1 MSSNVYDITYD
12 DLCGVDFSEE
22 ASLVSPHRFAYLENM
37 YRDYGG
43 AANAGVETIPGFR
56 CLYGFGDR
64 IHGLFESPERER
76 CLLVHAGKLLY
87 RVPLKERDTLASLSP
102 CKDPS
107 GASFSLSEERSAA
120 LSYNGRLLLLD
131 GERYAFYEEG
141 ALSSCAESAYVPT
154 LYKNGEPY
162 EQKNLL
168 TKRFT
173 EEYDLFDLSTHR
185 YGTASLTYRIRYDGL
200 CYVSGIA
207 GDADEV
213 VVIPPKVSLGA
224 REYAVAGIETDA
236 FWGNTHI
243 KELIV
248 SEGVVDLDYRALAA
262 MQALETVV
270 LPDTV
275 TRIKS
280 QCLAFCPKLRDLYV
294 TRKLLIVENHAF
306 DDSPLSH
313 VYYGGSFVDF
323 HAIEGAYTLYDVV
336 DPKGRTLH
344 TESLY
349 RKQRLVFRFSERTE
363 ALSGVFLNG
372 EAVPEEGEG
381 LFYRPILEKEG
392 EKSLASGILLTA
404 DADTLLYGKTLSLAG
419 SYCDEFAAEI
429 HATHPTYAGG
439 GRQAIERCRLICLF
453 ADRIFLSGNPDLPGT
468 VFYSQRT
475 KSGENDPF
483 YFGALNYF
491 TDGNGILPITA
502 MTGGA
507 STLFVFSK
515 GGMGQAGV
523 FCHTKQETG
532 QDLISLVFPVNEG
545 GFRIGCLGAAA
556 TFFDDTVFLS
566 ERGLD
571 AVEQPVLLGERGIG
585 HRSSA
590 VDRRLTAED
599 LSRAVLFRFGA
610 YLGIGIDG
618 RVYLCDGKQPVSHK
632 GQREY
637 EWYYLSDIGAYIGQ
651 HDQYHTLSVLP
662 ESLFGKTV
670 TLEGTVYPLCVTES
684 EEPIKDET
692 VYSVKSDDGEVTVYY
707 VKRKD
712 GVFPVD
718 CHGEKTGGTFSPAT
732 AFCEVDGLLFF
743 GTGDGSL
750 MLFNTD
756 KRDKDGLIPRRYYSF
771 NGRAYFSGCATKSE
785 NCGRPGQ
792 QKSTVKGYGA
802 VKLKA
807 MTGGKVGV
815 RVRTEKEDWQDCD
828 TLYGGRLD
836 FGETDFAVAEF
847 SALPETVVP
856 LREKKKRWVEKQL
869 LFFSEEYQRPFGL
882 FSVTYRYRVAG
893 RIKS

>member
-1 MSSNVYDITYD
+1 MSSNLYDIVYDS
-12 DLCGVDFSEE
+12 LRGVDFSGE

-43 AANAGVETIPGFR
+43 AASAGVETIPGFR
-56 CLYGFGDR
+56 CLYGFGGR
-64 IHGLFESPERER
+64 IHGLFESPEKER
-76 CLLVHAGKLLY
+76 CLLVHAKDSLY
-87 RVPLKERDTLASLSP
+87 RVPLSGRDALFSLSP

-107 GASFSLSEERSAA
+107 GAPFSLAEERSAA

-141 ALSSCAESAYVPT
+141 TLSSCAESAYIPT
-154 LYKNGEPY
+154 LYKNGVPY

-168 TKRFT
+168 TNSFT
-173 EEYDLFDLSTHR
+173 EEYDLFDLSSYR

-207 GDADEV
+207 GEDEV
-213 VVIPPKVSLGA
+213 VVIPHKVTLGA
-224 REYAVAGIETDA
+224 REYAVAGIESDA

-248 SEGVVDLDYRALAA
+248 SEGVVELDYRALAS
-262 MQALETVV
+262 MQALERVV
-270 LPDTV
+270 LPDSVTV
-275 TRIKS
+275 IKS
-280 QCLAFCPKLRDLYV
+280 QCLAFCPNLRELYV
-294 TRKLLIVENHAF
+294 TRKLLIVGDHAF
-306 DDSPLSH
+306 EDSPLSH

-323 HAIEGAYTLYDVV
+323 HAIEGAVTLYDVV
-336 DPKGRTLH
+336 NPRGRTLH
-344 TESLY
+344 TETLY
-349 RKQRLVFRFSERTE
+349 RKQRLAFRFSERTE
-363 ALSGVFLNG
+363 ALTGVFLDG
-372 EAVPEEGEG
+372 EAIPEEEG
-381 LFYRPILEKEG
+381 TLFYRPILEKEG
-392 EKSLASGILLTA
+392 EKTLVSGILLTA
-404 DADTLLYGKTLSLAG
+404 DEDTLLYGKTLSLSG
-419 SYCDEFAAEI
+419 SHCDDFAAQI
-429 HATHPTYAGG
+429 SATHPTYGGG
-439 GRQAIERCRLICLF
+439 GRQAIERCRLLCLF
-453 ADRIFLSGNPDLPGT
+453 SDRIFLSGNPDLPGT

-483 YFGALNYF
+483 YFGSLNYF
-491 TDGNGILPITA
+491 TDGNGLLPITA
-502 MTGGA
+502 MTA
-507 STLFVFSK
+507 NAATLFVFSE
-515 GGMGQAGV
+515 GGMGEAGV
-523 FCHTKQETG
+523 FCHTQKETG
-532 QDLISLVFPVNEG
+532 NDLVSLIFPVNEG
-545 GFRIGCLGAAA
+545 GFHVGCVGAAA

-571 AVEQPVLLGERGIG
+571 AVEQPALSGERAIG

-590 VDRRLTAED
+590 IDRRLTAEE

-618 RVYLCDGKQPVSHK
+618 RVYLCDGKQPVSLN
-632 GQREY
+632 GSREY

-651 HDQYHTLSVLP
+651 TDRYHTLSVLP
-662 ESLFGKTV
+662 DSLFGKTV
-670 TLEGTVYPLCVTES
+670 TVGGTPYPLRVTER
-684 EEPIKDET
+684 EETIDGET
-692 VYSVKSDDGEVTVYY
+692 VYSAKSDGGEVTVYY
-707 VKRKD
+707 VKREE
-712 GVFPVD
+712 GIFPVD

-732 AFCEVDGLLFF
+732 AFSEVDSLLFF
-743 GTGDGSL
+743 GTDDGSL

-785 NCGRPGQ
+785 NCGRPNQ

-807 MTGGKVGV
+807 MTGGKVSV

-836 FGETDFAVAEF
+836 FSETDFAFAEL
-847 SALPETVVP
+847 STLPETVVP

-882 FSVTYRYRVAG
+882 FSITYRYRVAG